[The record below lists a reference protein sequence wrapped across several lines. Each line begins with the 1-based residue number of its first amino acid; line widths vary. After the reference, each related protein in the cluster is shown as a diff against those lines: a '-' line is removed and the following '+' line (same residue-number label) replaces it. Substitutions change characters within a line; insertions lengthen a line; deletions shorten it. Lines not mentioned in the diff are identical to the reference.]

1 MQERPVDIGVKT
13 PTSTEVYYILYYI
26 PFPRMCLNVGMLD
39 NQLFYGLDNA
49 DRLLAELSLRRC
61 PSIVHWLNFQVPDAS
76 R

>member
-1 MQERPVDIGVKT
+1 
-13 PTSTEVYYILYYI
+13 
-26 PFPRMCLNVGMLD
+26 MCLNVGMLD